1 MAKRKSSYRYADF
14 KNVSVELSSMYKYS
28 LKTDSNVKF
37 VLLVQALKV
46 IKPMDMQL
54 ESNGK
59 HGNEVTVNDIFRVFL
74 GTNLSFG
81 DSTAFHFALTKQVLL
96 HMVRQGLERTFINPD
111 ISTVIILQLTRSR
124 HSNLFA
130 HHRFL
135 IVLIQSITR
144 SWQQSS
150 PEV

>member
-14 KNVSVELSSMYKYS
+14 KTVSVELRSMYKYS

-37 VLLVQALKV
+37 VLLVQALKA

-74 GTNLSFG
+74 GANLSFG
-81 DSTAFHFALTKQVLL
+81 DSTAFHFALTKRVLL
-96 HMVRQGLERTFINPD
+96 HMVRQGLERTLINPD
-111 ISTVIILQLTRSR
+111 ISTVIILQLTR
-124 HSNLFA
+124 
-130 HHRFL
+130 
-135 IVLIQSITR
+135 
-144 SWQQSS
+144 
-150 PEV
+150 